1 MALINHK
8 RNDKE
13 NRPRLKPETGPL
25 DWLLEISALL
35 ILLCFLGYFIYHYP
49 LLPRII
55 PAHFNA
61 SGDVDE
67 YSQKTTLWMLPVISV
82 FIYLLL
88 SFISMLPHTF
98 NYPGKI
104 TPQNAQRQYNMAVRL
119 IRYLKMLIPA
129 LFFYTYHS
137 IVRVVCHKTDGLGP
151 LFLTVFL
158 TLIFCPVIIY
168 LIAAS
173 RSK

>member
-1 MALINHK
+1 MAFSH
-8 RNDKE
+8 RNRDNKE
-13 NRPRLKPETGPL
+13 SRPRLKPEMSPL
-25 DWLLEISALL
+25 DWLLEIFALL

-49 LLPRII
+49 HLPRVI
-55 PAHFNA
+55 PSHFNA
-61 SGDVDE
+61 SGDVDQH
-67 YSQKTTLWMLPVISV
+67 SQKTTLWMLPVISV
-82 FIYLLL
+82 LIYLLL
-88 SFISMLPHTF
+88 FFISMLPHTF

-104 TPQNAQRQYNMAVRL
+104 TPQNAQRQYNLAVRL

-137 IVRVVCHKTDGLGP
+137 IVRVACHKTGGLGP
-151 LFLTVFL
+151 WFLPVFL
-158 TLIFCPVIIY
+158 TLIFFPIIIY